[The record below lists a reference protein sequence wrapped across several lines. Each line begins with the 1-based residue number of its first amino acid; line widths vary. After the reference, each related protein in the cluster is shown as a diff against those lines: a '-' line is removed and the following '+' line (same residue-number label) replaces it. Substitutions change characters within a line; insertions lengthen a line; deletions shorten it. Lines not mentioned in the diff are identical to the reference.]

1 MRQIRTRLST
11 LICMTAL
18 LVIAAGCTL
27 KGTINETTD
36 TTSNV
41 TGTTSGRT
49 WFTEDGLLHPEHKL
63 TAFMAL
69 NQTNVEQD
77 LARGQGEYVASLGTL
92 LGLSNDQQAA
102 FHAKAQ
108 GAFETLM
115 TSDHESRLQQLRTLA
130 ADN

>member
-18 LVIAAGCTL
+18 MLFAVGCTL
-27 KGTINETTD
+27 KATIKETTD

-77 LARGQGEYVASLGTL
+77 LARGQGEYVTSLGTL

-102 FHAKAQ
+102 FHSKAQ
-108 GAFETLM
+108 GVFETLL
-115 TSDHESRLQQLRTLA
+115 TSDHEARLQQLRMLA
-130 ADN
+130 R

>member
-1 MRQIRTRLST
+1 MKQVTVWTIASVLM
-11 LICMTAL
+11 LF
-18 LVIAAGCTL
+18 AAGCTL
-27 KGTINETTD
+27 KGTVKQITD

-63 TAFMAL
+63 TAFTAL

-77 LARGQGEYVASLGTL
+77 LARGQGEYVTSLGTL

-108 GAFETLM
+108 GAFETLI
-115 TSDHESRLQQLRTLA
+115 TSDHEARLQQLRMLA
-130 ADN
+130 R

>member
-1 MRQIRTRLST
+1 MRQVTVRTVLLSCST
-11 LICMTAL
+11 LLMLFAS
-18 LVIAAGCTL
+18 GCTL
-27 KGTINETTD
+27 KGTIKETTD

-77 LARGQGEYVASLGTL
+77 LARGQGEYVTSLGTL
-92 LGLSNDQQAA
+92 LGLSDDQQAA

-115 TSDHESRLQQLRTLA
+115 TSDHEARLQQLRTLA
-130 ADN
+130 R

>member
-11 LICMTAL
+11 LMCMTAL
-18 LVIAAGCTL
+18 LMIASGCTL

-77 LARGQGEYVASLGTL
+77 LARGQGEYVTSLGTL
-92 LGLSNDQQAA
+92 LGLPNDQQAA

-108 GAFETLM
+108 GAFETLL
-115 TSDHESRLQQLRTLA
+115 TSDHEARLQQLRTLTH
-130 ADN
+130 

>member
-1 MRQIRTRLST
+1 MKQVNVRVGLLACST
-11 LICMTAL
+11 VLMLFAS
-18 LVIAAGCTL
+18 GCTI
-27 KGTINETTD
+27 KGTIKETTD
-36 TTSNV
+36 TTSNI

-77 LARGQGEYVASLGTL
+77 LARGQGEYVTSLGTL

-108 GAFETLM
+108 GAFATLV
-115 TSDHESRLQQLRTLA
+115 TSDHEVRLQQLRTLA
-130 ADN
+130 H

>member
-11 LICMTAL
+11 LICITAL
-18 LVIAAGCTL
+18 LLFAAGCTL
-27 KGTINETTD
+27 KGTIKETTD
-36 TTSNV
+36 STSNV

-49 WFTEDGLLHPEHKL
+49 WFTEDGLLQPEHKL
-63 TAFMAL
+63 TAFAVL

-77 LARGQGEYVASLGTL
+77 LARGQGEYLTSLGTL
-92 LGLSNDQQAA
+92 LGLSSDQQAA

-115 TSDHESRLQQLRTLA
+115 TSDHDARLQQLRMLA
-130 ADN
+130 R

>member
-1 MRQIRTRLST
+1 MFAS
-11 LICMTAL
+11 
-18 LVIAAGCTL
+18 GCTL

-77 LARGQGEYVASLGTL
+77 LARGQGEYVTSLGTL
-92 LGLSNDQQAA
+92 LGLSNDQQST

-108 GAFETLM
+108 GEFETLM
-115 TSDHESRLQQLRTLA
+115 TSDHEARLQQLRTLA
-130 ADN
+130 R

>member
-1 MRQIRTRLST
+1 MKQVTVWTILPV
-11 LICMTAL
+11 LILFAS
-18 LVIAAGCTL
+18 GCTL
-27 KGTINETTD
+27 KSTIKETTD
-36 TTSNV
+36 STSNI

-63 TAFMAL
+63 TAFAVL

-77 LARGQGEYVASLGTL
+77 LARGQGEYVTSLGTL

-102 FHAKAQ
+102 FRAKAQ

-115 TSDHESRLQQLRTLA
+115 TSDHEARLQQLRTLA
-130 ADN
+130 R

>member
-11 LICMTAL
+11 LICITAL
-18 LVIAAGCTL
+18 LLFAAGCTL
-27 KGTINETTD
+27 KGTIKETTD
-36 TTSNV
+36 STSNV

-63 TAFMAL
+63 TAFAVL

-77 LARGQGEYVASLGTL
+77 LARGQGEYLTSLGTL
-92 LGLSNDQQAA
+92 LGLSSDQQAA

-108 GAFETLM
+108 GAFQTLM
-115 TSDHESRLQQLRTLA
+115 TSDHEARLQQLRTLA
-130 ADN
+130 R

>member
-1 MRQIRTRLST
+1 MRQIHTRLLT
-11 LICMTAL
+11 LTCMTGLMLFAS
-18 LVIAAGCTL
+18 GCTI
-27 KGTINETTD
+27 KGTINQTTD

-49 WFTEDGLLHPEHKL
+49 WFTEDGLLDPEHKL
-63 TAFMAL
+63 TAFAVL
-69 NQTNVEQD
+69 NQTNMEQD
-77 LARGQGEYVASLGTL
+77 LARGQGEYVTSLGTL

-115 TSDHESRLQQLRTLA
+115 TSDHEARLQQLRTLA
-130 ADN
+130 R

>member
-1 MRQIRTRLST
+1 MRQIRTRLSA
-11 LICMTAL
+11 LICITAL
-18 LVIAAGCTL
+18 LMISSGCTL
-27 KGTINETTD
+27 KGTTNETTD

-77 LARGQGEYVASLGTL
+77 LARGQGEYVSSLGTL

-108 GAFETLM
+108 GEFETLM
-115 TSDHESRLQQLRTLA
+115 TSDHEARLQHLRMLA
-130 ADN
+130 R

>member
-18 LVIAAGCTL
+18 LAFVSGCTL
-27 KGTINETTD
+27 KGTTNEITD

-77 LARGQGEYVASLGTL
+77 LARGQGEYVSSLGTL

-108 GAFETLM
+108 GEFETLM
-115 TSDHESRLQQLRTLA
+115 TSDHEVRLQHLRMLA
-130 ADN
+130 R